1 MGGQVRSGARRVGR
15 RAGMGRGIQR
25 RAGMVAMDT
34 DRRLIGRSGGRGLDD
49 LCAALSG
56 RRSFPVVVSF
66 PLRIVAN
73 CAGFRLPAGHL
84 PHRVSLIQR
93 AVVALVP
100 AIVALTAVASGAVHA
115 ESATTSPPAVIAPVS
130 TYAVLASPL
139 QSPATPNGLLSAEA
153 QRFID
158 DATHRL
164 IAGDELP
171 RDYPVTLKSLP
182 PPERLLVIVHLRRM
196 GFLTTVEMPIDWVMD
211 PAVPPSAQPAA
222 VPQATAPMSETTR

>member
-1 MGGQVRSGARRVGR
+1 
-15 RAGMGRGIQR
+15 
-25 RAGMVAMDT
+25 MDT

-73 CAGFRLPAGHL
+73 CAGLRLPAGHL
-84 PHRVSLIQR
+84 PHRVSRIPRSVL
-93 AVVALVP
+93 ALSL
-100 AIVALTAVASGAVHA
+100 AIVAVDAVASGTVHA
-115 ESATTSPPAVIAPVS
+115 ETATASPPAVIAPGL
-130 TYAVLASPL
+130 TPAVQVSPL
-139 QSPATPNGLLSAEA
+139 QSPATPETLLSAEA

-158 DATHRL
+158 DATNRL

-171 RDYPVTLKSLP
+171 RDYPITLKSLP
-182 PPERLLVIVHLRRM
+182 PADRLLVIVHLRRM

-222 VPQATAPMSETTR
+222 VPQATAPKSETTR

>member
-15 RAGMGRGIQR
+15 RAGIGRGIQR
-25 RAGMVAMDT
+25 RTGMVAMDT
-34 DRRLIGRSGGRGLDD
+34 VRRLTGRSGGRGLDD

-93 AVVALVP
+93 AVVALSL
-100 AIVALTAVASGAVHA
+100 AIVALDAAASGAAHA
-115 ESATTSPPAVIAPVS
+115 VSATARPPAVITPVS
-130 TYAVLASPL
+130 TPAVQVSPL
-139 QSPATPNGLLSAEA
+139 QSPAPSERLLSAEA

-158 DATHRL
+158 DATNRL

-222 VPQATAPMSETTR
+222 VPQAKAPMYETTR